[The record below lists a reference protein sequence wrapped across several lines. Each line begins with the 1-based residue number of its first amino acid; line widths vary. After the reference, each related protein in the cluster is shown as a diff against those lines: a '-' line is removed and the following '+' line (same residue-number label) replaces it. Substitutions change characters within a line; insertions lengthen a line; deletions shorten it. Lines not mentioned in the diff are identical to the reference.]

1 MPGDRIRPRLKN
13 FSCSSIASTSMYQMD
28 FRVTQGC
35 SAGRMNVE
43 TAEVFTK
50 FQRVRD
56 WEFCKVLISEYYAET
71 GISLLSSSLEDE
83 LTNLPTTFLRATN
96 KAN

>member
-13 FSCSSIASTSMYQMD
+13 FPCTSIVRTSMYQMD
-28 FRVTQGC
+28 FRVTPGC

-56 WEFCKVLISEYYAET
+56 WEFCKVLILEYFAEI
-71 GISLLSSSLEDE
+71 GISLLSSGVEDE
-83 LTNLPTTFLRATN
+83 STNLPTTFLRATN